1 MKKIGSTLMS
11 LVLVAGLLAG
21 CGSSNSGTNN
31 TPKSTEGNNVS
42 SSGKSVTLKVFIAQP
57 RFKEQYDKLS
67 ADFTAMMKE
76 KENTDVTIQLELP
89 NSDNAAQILKTRLA
103 SNDAPDVF
111 SLHAIN
117 EIPTFYKAGYLED
130 LSDQPFVD
138 VLLDDVKKAVTT
150 TDGKV
155 VGVPMETM
163 SWGYLYN
170 KDIFEQYN
178 LQVPTTVSEM
188 KTVVETLKSNNVTPF
203 LLSYKEA
210 WIPQL
215 LLPLAAGA
223 LIKTENND
231 FIERMNKNEGSFQE
245 MKQMFEI
252 FDLINANGTD
262 RALEIGGDD
271 GAAKFANGEAAMW
284 LQGPWYA
291 ETILKSNPDMN
302 FGVAPL
308 PINDDPNATLINLSA
323 STTLAVAQA
332 SKNKDVAKAFLNFVM
347 SEDYSSGLFESLM
360 FNPTASIH
368 TYASYPWV
376 DDATVYVK
384 EGKSYQDPTIPQAVK
399 DEVGKGLQSYF
410 AGQMTQ
416 DEVLS
421 ALDNA
426 WKAFNKVNQ

>member
-21 CGSSNSGTNN
+21 CGSGNSGTNN
-31 TPKSTEGNNVS
+31 TPNSTEGNNVS

-223 LIKTENND
+223 LIKTENPD
-231 FIERMNKNEGSFQE
+231 FIDRMNKNEGSFQE

-308 PINDDPNATLINLSA
+308 PINDDSNATLINLSA

>member
-1 MKKIGSTLMS
+1 MKKTTSLMMS
-11 LVLVAGLLAG
+11 LTLVAALLAG
-21 CGSSNSGTNN
+21 CGTSNSGTSSNSDPTGSN
-31 TPKSTEGNNVS
+31 VGST
-42 SSGKSVTLKVFIAQP
+42 GKSVTLKVFIAQP
-57 RFKEQYDKLS
+57 RFKEQYDKLA

-76 KENTDVTIQLELP
+76 QNRDVTIQLELP
-89 NSDNAAQILKTRLA
+89 NTDNASQILKTRLA

-117 EIPTFYKAGYLED
+117 ELPTFHKAGYLED

-138 VLLDDVKKAVTT
+138 SLLEDVRKSVTT

-155 VGVPMETM
+155 VGVPLETM

-178 LQVPTTVSEM
+178 LEVPNTVTELREIAEQLQSHD
-188 KTVVETLKSNNVTPF
+188 VTPF
-203 LLSYKEA
+203 LLSYKES

-215 LLPLAAGA
+215 VLPLAVGA
-223 LIKTENND
+223 LMKTGNED
-231 FIERMNKNEGSFQE
+231 FIDRMNKDEGSFQE
-245 MKQMFEI
+245 MKEMFTVM
-252 FDLINANGTD
+252 DLINEYGTD
-262 RALEIGGDD
+262 RALEVGGDD
-271 GAAKFANGEAAMW
+271 GAAKFAAGEAAMW

-323 STTLAVAQA
+323 STTLAVSQS

-347 SEDYSSGLFESLM
+347 SEEYSSGLFESLM
-360 FNPTASIH
+360 FNPTATVH
-368 TYASYPWV
+368 TYKSYPWV

-384 EGKSYQDPTIPQAVK
+384 AGKAYQDPSIPQAVK

-416 DEVLS
+416 DEVLD
-421 ALDNA
+421 ALDKA
-426 WKAFNKVNQ
+426 WKSFNKVNQ